1 MSRVRP
7 AVLDVAMTG
16 VLNVCEGRREDK
28 GDVKDAETEGDLKQS
43 SRNSAIFALPGVI
56 GETSDL
62 ESFLTCSVG
71 VLGEAPRVEK
81 EEIDSVVE
89 IEPC

>member
-1 MSRVRP
+1 
-7 AVLDVAMTG
+7 VLDEAETG
-16 VLNVCEGRREDK
+16 VLNACEGRREDK
-28 GDVKDAETEGDLKQS
+28 GDIKDAETEGDLKQS

-71 VLGEAPRVEK
+71 VLGEATKVDK
-81 EEIDSVVE
+81 EEIDSAVE
-89 IEPC
+89 IEPR